1 MSRLFASAEIYV
13 KVPGI
18 TIISLG
24 VIKFYCQYFPFP
36 TFLQIEIV
44 TGQSNIVVATAMN
57 QRIAMRNKTNRNLL
71 LTL

>member
-44 TGQSNIVVATAMN
+44 TGQSNIVDVTAMN
-57 QRIAMRNKTNRNLL
+57 QIAVRNKTNRNLL

>member
-36 TFLQIEIV
+36 TFHQIEIV

-57 QRIAMRNKTNRNLL
+57 QIAVRNKTNRNLL

>member
-44 TGQSNIVVATAMN
+44 TGQSNIVDATAMN
-57 QRIAMRNKTNRNLL
+57 QIAVRNKTNRNLL

>member
-57 QRIAMRNKTNRNLL
+57 QIAVRNKTNRNLL